1 MSSLRSGI
9 NVTIVRSENVQN
21 QYSIYVL
28 QASIAGR
35 KYPLVK
41 RRYSEFVK
49 LWNNLSSLPG
59 GLPTLP
65 GKKMFGKMDSDFV
78 NKRMASLQD
87 ALHVLCYLVPAAKS
101 NCFRSFLGLPLFSSS
116 PASISTN
123 MPTSRGTNNIINNS
137 NTINHNNHNHDNH
150 HDNKNSTTTNST
162 TNNQTLLAAFE
173 NHHQSISQQHS
184 SAAAKH
190 GLCSVGMIRHSAR
203 LDQVFGCTWSDRTLR
218 PYDTPISDY
227 DLPTRAALKLVSYD
241 FQAVISSPFR
251 RCLQTAA
258 VIANRLGLKVLFV
271 DNRLGEVM
279 HQVKSLIKKQL
290 DVEDQ
295 EEDKKKQDDLDED
308 KTYKTDRTDKT
319 DKIVNT
325 DKADKTKRNQT
336 KKKSENIQDIQARWQ
351 YMAVEEAERI
361 AEDSGLLLRWSRNQN
376 KPALDES
383 VQSFVKRCNNATEVI
398 EDAQSTFNVHLLT
411 EELDELGSSIV
422 SIEEDLANARET
434 VARSSEQLLAT
445 FCNTLGLGPD
455 AASDRMYEI
464 ANEAEQNDLGFTEDV
479 LNMKIPVEVAYFEA
493 LATVSPL
500 QRSLKLMH
508 RKQELLR
515 TAVNK
520 QGEDNRWT
528 SACVVTHAD
537 LLNQRL
543 QHLEPNALYAPR
555 CCGWFVEDP
564 RTNVVIAMN
573 DLDRIM

>member
-1 MSSLRSGI
+1 
-9 NVTIVRSENVQN
+9 
-21 QYSIYVL
+21 
-28 QASIAGR
+28 
-35 KYPLVK
+35 
-41 RRYSEFVK
+41 
-49 LWNNLSSLPG
+49 
-59 GLPTLP
+59 
-65 GKKMFGKMDSDFV
+65 
-78 NKRMASLQD
+78 
-87 ALHVLCYLVPAAKS
+87 
-101 NCFRSFLGLPLFSSS
+101 
-116 PASISTN
+116 
-123 MPTSRGTNNIINNS
+123 
-137 NTINHNNHNHDNH
+137 
-150 HDNKNSTTTNST
+150 
-162 TNNQTLLAAFE
+162 
-173 NHHQSISQQHS
+173 
-184 SAAAKH
+184 
-190 GLCSVGMIRHSAR
+190 
-203 LDQVFGCTWSDRTLR
+203 
-218 PYDTPISDY
+218 
-227 DLPTRAALKLVSYD
+227 
-241 FQAVISSPFR
+241 
-251 RCLQTAA
+251 
-258 VIANRLGLKVLFV
+258 
-271 DNRLGEVM
+271 
-279 HQVKSLIKKQL
+279 
-290 DVEDQ
+290 
-295 EEDKKKQDDLDED
+295 
-308 KTYKTDRTDKT
+308 
-319 DKIVNT
+319 
-325 DKADKTKRNQT
+325 
-336 KKKSENIQDIQARWQ
+336 
-351 YMAVEEAERI
+351 MAVEEAERI